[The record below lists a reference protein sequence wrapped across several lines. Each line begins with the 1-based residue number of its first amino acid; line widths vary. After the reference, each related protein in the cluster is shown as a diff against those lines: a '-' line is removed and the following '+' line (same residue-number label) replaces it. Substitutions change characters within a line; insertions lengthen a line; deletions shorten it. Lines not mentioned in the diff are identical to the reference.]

1 MTKTILSQKTIQKEV
16 DNRIFVYRVQQ
27 FNLQCIASYQK

>member
-1 MTKTILSQKTIQKEV
+1 MSKTITSTKTIQKEV
-16 DNRIFVYRVQQ
+16 GNRIFVYRVQQ